1 MLTRR
6 QIGLIL
12 IIFSIFLSIVGFLKI
27 DWDEYNPKE
36 KESLCK
42 FLLSEAM
49 IESEIIGIDRKPIL
63 ARYNIY
69 KKGIYYRKWLIFCT
83 ILAFVGILLIITDKK
98 PKPSLEEKKSNLEEE
113 K

>member
-63 ARYNIY
+63 APYIY